1 MAMARTLNLRMIAE
15 GVESEAQAAFLR
27 THGVHNV
34 QGWLFGKPM
43 PFADV
48 VRTLTHTTAQPAAV

>member
-27 THGVHNV
+27 MHGVHNV

>member
-1 MAMARTLNLRMIAE
+1 MAMARTLNLRRIAD

-27 THGVHNV
+27 MHGVHNV
-34 QGWLFGKPM
+34 QGWLFGKPR
-43 PFADV
+43 PFAEV